1 MQCKN
6 IVSAIRTKNKINGCM
21 GWDIPVPRQNTK
33 ESVLM
38 LELKKIDRDI
48 TEGLNKAFD
57 NPFHL
62 EEALLFGVETFLGE
76 PPLIVPLSKNKDVY
90 EMLYSEETAAMLTPY
105 TKFSIVTCGWAAP
118 IQGNEKDD
126 IKPSE
131 HEKRKRIRIMC
142 YYEDGKISA
151 ALHFQGDDEVIYEEG
166 NTSGD
171 LKEAIFDLYVH
182 SRILK
187 QDVLN
192 D

>member
-1 MQCKN
+1 MQSKN
-6 IVSAIRTKNKINGCM
+6 NVPGIWTKNKIDGCM
-21 GWDIPVPRQNTK
+21 GWTNLIQRKHTK
-33 ESVLM
+33 ESILM
-38 LELKKIDRDI
+38 LDLKKIDRDI
-48 TEGLNKAFD
+48 TEGLKKAFD
-57 NPFHL
+57 NPFYL
-62 EEALLFGVETFLGE
+62 DEALLFGVETFNGE

-90 EMLYSEETAAMLTPY
+90 DMLYSEEVAAMLTPY

-118 IQGNEKDD
+118 IQGNEKDE
-126 IKPSE
+126 IRPSE
-131 HEKRKRIRIMC
+131 HEERKRIRIMAF
-142 YYEDGKISA
+142 YQDGKISA
-151 ALHFQGDDEVIYEEG
+151 ALHFEGEDEVIYEEG